1 MEVNLTNVRT
11 IQFKGVE
18 YSSLYIGGR
27 KVWPV
32 EQSAE
37 SGAIT
42 LSSVDNIAPLKR
54 YGEIVEWTVKDVE
67 PNDFY
72 FVGVTKISKG
82 LLKVSQ
88 VKMGDS
94 ELRKM
99 MVSGSVITTNINPK
113 NPNGIVYIRIEGVP
127 SSDTPLLRMY

>member
-1 MEVNLTNVRT
+1 MEVNLTNVQT
-11 IQFKGVE
+11 IQFKGGE

-32 EQSAE
+32 E

-42 LSSVDNIAPLKR
+42 LSSVNNIPPLKR
-54 YGEIVEWTVKDVE
+54 YGEIVEWTVKDVK

-82 LLKVSQ
+82 SLKVSQ

-94 ELRKM
+94 ELRTA
-99 MVSGSVITTNINPK
+99 MVNGGVITININPK
-113 NPNGIVYIRIEGVP
+113 NSNGIVYIRVEGVP

>member
-1 MEVNLTNVRT
+1 MEVNLTNVQT

-18 YSSLYIGGR
+18 YSSLYARGK

-32 EQSAE
+32 ESEVE
-37 SGAIT
+37 SGVIT
-42 LSSVDNIAPLKR
+42 LSSANNIPPLKR
-54 YGEIVEWTVKDVE
+54 YGEIVEWTVKDVK

-72 FVGVTKISKG
+72 FVGLTNISKG
-82 LLKVSQ
+82 SLKVSQ

-94 ELRKM
+94 ELRSAK
-99 MVSGSVITTNINPK
+99 VSGSVITTNINPK

>member
-1 MEVNLTNVRT
+1 MEVNLTNVQT
-11 IQFKGVE
+11 IRFNDVE
-18 YSSLYIGGR
+18 YTSLYIGSK
-27 KVWPV
+27 KVWP
-32 EQSAE
+32 AE
-37 SGAIT
+37 SEVESGVIT
-42 LSSVDNIAPLKR
+42 LSSVNNIPPLKR
-54 YGEIVEWTVKDVE
+54 YGEIVEWTVKDVK

-72 FVGVTKISKG
+72 FLGVTKISKG
-82 LLKVSQ
+82 SLKVSQ

-94 ELRKM
+94 ELRTA

>member
-18 YSSLYIGGR
+18 YSSLYTGGR

-32 EQSAE
+32 ESEAV
-37 SGAIT
+37 T
-42 LSSVDNIAPLKR
+42 LSSVKNIPPLKR
-54 YGEIVEWTVKDVE
+54 YGEIVEWTVKDVK

-72 FVGVTKISKG
+72 FVGLTNISKG
-82 LLKVSQ
+82 SLKVSQ

-94 ELRKM
+94 ELKSEIVR
-99 MVSGSVITTNINPK
+99 GSVITTNINPK